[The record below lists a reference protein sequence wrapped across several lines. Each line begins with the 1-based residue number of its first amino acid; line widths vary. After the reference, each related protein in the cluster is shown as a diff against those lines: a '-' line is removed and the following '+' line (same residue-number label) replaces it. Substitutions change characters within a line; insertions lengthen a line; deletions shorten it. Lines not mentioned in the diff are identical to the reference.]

1 MKNERVWASPALPVP
16 SASADGLP
24 LFRFPLLKSHLSRN
38 VSFFVMTRD
47 EAIPTTHPL
56 PNLVVGRT
64 EVADI
69 QLKTLL

>member
-16 SASADGLP
+16 SGRGDGLP

-38 VSFFVMTRD
+38 ATFFLMTRD
-47 EAIPTTHPL
+47 EAIPSSHPL
-56 PNLVVGRT
+56 PNLVVGRS